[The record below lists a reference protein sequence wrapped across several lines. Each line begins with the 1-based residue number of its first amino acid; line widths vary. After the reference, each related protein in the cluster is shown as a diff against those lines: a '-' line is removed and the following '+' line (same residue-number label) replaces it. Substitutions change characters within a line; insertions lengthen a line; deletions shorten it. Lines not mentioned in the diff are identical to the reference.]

1 MTVTEFTSK
10 WKTHLLFLG
19 LLITLVVLNAAVRT
33 LEGESLLSAC
43 LGSLKELNPTEIVLF
58 VALWYG
64 TAFGA
69 TKDEWQQSFT
79 VLNLHD
85 WSEVSDAPKR

>member
-19 LLITLVVLNAAVRT
+19 LLFAAVVLNGVVHG
-33 LEGESLLSAC
+33 LEGGSFLGAC

-69 TKDEWQQSFT
+69 TKDAWQHSFT
-79 VLNLHD
+79 LLNLHD
-85 WSEVSDAPKR
+85 RNKL